1 MITWGNQWL
10 NQWLN
15 RWLPQVI
22 TDMVDSDVTTKLR
35 APLWLLQITWRPRVI
50 LVLCEHTHGGVNRTK
65 AVKEACR
72 MKLDKH
78 RLAKLSENNVV
89 IMNYHLN
96 GVVGCAGGWGGLER
110 GGLDGPLG
118 RGVGVQICGSPYGPR
133 PSMESAPASP
143 SYAGSG
149 PDSPISPPRSVL
161 SVFPSSPL
169 SFPPPPVFDFSLRPL
184 YSLWLLS

>member
-1 MITWGNQWL
+1 
-10 NQWLN
+10 
-15 RWLPQVI
+15 
-22 TDMVDSDVTTKLR
+22 
-35 APLWLLQITWRPRVI
+35 
-50 LVLCEHTHGGVNRTK
+50 
-65 AVKEACR
+65 

-143 SYAGSG
+143 FYAGSG
-149 PDSPISPPRSVL
+149 PDSPISPPRCPL
-161 SVFPSSPL
+161 CLPLLPPLLPSSPL
-169 SFPPPPVFDFSLRPL
+169 SLTSLYAL
-184 YSLWLLS
+184 YTLCDCFLKFVLLISLPIMYLLLIC

>member
-1 MITWGNQWL
+1 
-10 NQWLN
+10 
-15 RWLPQVI
+15 
-22 TDMVDSDVTTKLR
+22 MVDSDVTTKLR

-118 RGVGVQICGSPYGPR
+118 RGIGVQICMWEPIWSSAQYGER
-133 PSMESAPASP
+133 PS
-143 SYAGSG
+143 
-149 PDSPISPPRSVL
+149 ISFLCRVRPGLTYLSSSLCPLCLPLLPPL
-161 SVFPSSPL
+161 LPSSPC
-169 SFPPPPVFDFSLRPL
+169 
-184 YSLWLLS
+184 LWLLSTPSILFVIAFLNLFFLSHCLSCTCF

>member
-1 MITWGNQWL
+1 
-10 NQWLN
+10 
-15 RWLPQVI
+15 
-22 TDMVDSDVTTKLR
+22 
-35 APLWLLQITWRPRVI
+35 
-50 LVLCEHTHGGVNRTK
+50 
-65 AVKEACR
+65 

-96 GVVGCAGGWGGLER
+96 GVVRWAGGWGGLER

-161 SVFPSSPL
+161 SVFAPPRSSSLLPS
-169 SFPPPPVFDFSLRPL
+169 PVFDFSLRPL
-184 YSLWLLS
+184 YSL